1 MSLPK
6 DGFVK
11 CAIYQ
16 WILAC
21 CCDSGNRFHF
31 QALFLQHK
39 ILYTIKKRWD
49 QIFWYRYRV
58 FVFPNYGKFWS
69 HSSKVPIWNYKVS
82 TMLCCCT
89 ILLLTTANGK
99 TKKAACVCGNWFGTK
114 NGAQT
119 LVGGFLQEIR
129 AESRLICYC
138 TSWQRTPIL
147 VGATPAEAVYQAK
160 AQDGGIGKVFPK
172 LRFVYTKAIQLHKV
186 CVNAPPR
193 YWSGQRHNHHSS

>member
-1 MSLPK
+1 METASIFKLSFYNIRYYTLSKK
-6 DGFVK
+6 DEIKYSGIGIEFSYSKIMANFEAILK
-11 CAIYQ
+11 CMI
-16 WILAC
+16 
-21 CCDSGNRFHF
+21 
-31 QALFLQHK
+31 
-39 ILYTIKKRWD
+39 WD
-49 QIFWYRYRV
+49 
-58 FVFPNYGKFWS
+58 
-69 HSSKVPIWNYKVS
+69 YKVTKVSIS

-147 VGATPAEAVYQAK
+147 VGATPAEAVYEAK

>member
-1 MSLPK
+1 M
-6 DGFVK
+6 
-11 CAIYQ
+11 
-16 WILAC
+16 
-21 CCDSGNRFHF
+21 
-31 QALFLQHK
+31 
-39 ILYTIKKRWD
+39 
-49 QIFWYRYRV
+49 
-58 FVFPNYGKFWS
+58 
-69 HSSKVPIWNYKVS
+69 
-82 TMLCCCT
+82 
-89 ILLLTTANGK
+89 
-99 TKKAACVCGNWFGTK
+99 CGNWFGTK

-147 VGATPAEAVYQAK
+147 VGATPAEAVYEAK

-193 YWSGQRHNHHSS
+193 YWSGRCHNHHSSEIRGFSLMKWIFFEHKNQHIQRMASICVANLKKTFFRIFGVDCISFSAQDISF

>member
-1 MSLPK
+1 MWWLLLVIHSGLKSFLKKVTFIVRKVALFAPKAAKIKSTNLDFFRIETIPK

-11 CAIYQ
+11 CAISP

-69 HSSKVPIWNYKVS
+69 HSKVYDMRLQSKYYVMLLHNS
-82 TMLCCCT
+82 TT
-89 ILLLTTANGK
+89 Y
-99 TKKAACVCGNWFGTK
+99 
-114 NGAQT
+114 
-119 LVGGFLQEIR
+119 
-129 AESRLICYC
+129 YC
-138 TSWQRTPIL
+138 
-147 VGATPAEAVYQAK
+147 
-160 AQDGGIGKVFPK
+160 
-172 LRFVYTKAIQLHKV
+172 
-186 CVNAPPR
+186 
-193 YWSGQRHNHHSS
+193 

>member
-1 MSLPK
+1 MWWLLLVIHSGLKSFLKKVKFIVSEVALFAPLLDFLERILRT

-11 CAIYQ
+11 CVISP

-21 CCDSGNRFHF
+21 YCDSSGNCFHF

-89 ILLLTTANGK
+89 ILLYLLLLTAK
-99 TKKAACVCGNWFGTK
+99 RKK
-114 NGAQT
+114 
-119 LVGGFLQEIR
+119 LL
-129 AESRLICYC
+129 
-138 TSWQRTPIL
+138 
-147 VGATPAEAVYQAK
+147 
-160 AQDGGIGKVFPK
+160 
-172 LRFVYTKAIQLHKV
+172 V
-186 CVNAPPR
+186 CVVIDLEQKMEPK
-193 YWSGQRHNHHSS
+193 H

>member
-1 MSLPK
+1 M
-6 DGFVK
+6 
-11 CAIYQ
+11 
-16 WILAC
+16 
-21 CCDSGNRFHF
+21 
-31 QALFLQHK
+31 
-39 ILYTIKKRWD
+39 
-49 QIFWYRYRV
+49 
-58 FVFPNYGKFWS
+58 
-69 HSSKVPIWNYKVS
+69 
-82 TMLCCCT
+82 
-89 ILLLTTANGK
+89 
-99 TKKAACVCGNWFGTK
+99 CVCGNWFGTK

-193 YWSGQRHNHHSS
+193 YWSGRCHNHHSSEIRGFCLMKWIFFEHKNQHIQSIFPPLINASTSRSAKKPKYVGFVFQNHGCWSVHISYFWKGIYLLRKGNTYFTWRLSEGWLQFVLPI

>member
-1 MSLPK
+1 MIIFEESPSNYVNTDWGYL
-6 DGFVK
+6 DWDQSNSNF
-11 CAIYQ
+11 IS
-16 WILAC
+16 
-21 CCDSGNRFHF
+21 DE
-31 QALFLQHK
+31 
-39 ILYTIKKRWD
+39 ILYVIDYLCYVVALLRFYCMAKRKK
-49 QIFWYRYRV
+49 
-58 FVFPNYGKFWS
+58 
-69 HSSKVPIWNYKVS
+69 
-82 TMLCCCT
+82 
-89 ILLLTTANGK
+89 LLV
-99 TKKAACVCGNWFGTK
+99 CVCGNWFGTK

>member
-1 MSLPK
+1 M
-6 DGFVK
+6 
-11 CAIYQ
+11 
-16 WILAC
+16 
-21 CCDSGNRFHF
+21 
-31 QALFLQHK
+31 
-39 ILYTIKKRWD
+39 
-49 QIFWYRYRV
+49 
-58 FVFPNYGKFWS
+58 
-69 HSSKVPIWNYKVS
+69 
-82 TMLCCCT
+82 
-89 ILLLTTANGK
+89 
-99 TKKAACVCGNWFGTK
+99 CGNWFGTK

-147 VGATPAEAVYQAK
+147 VGATPAEAVYEAK

-193 YWSGQRHNHHSS
+193 YWSGRCHNHHSSEIRGFCLMKWIFFEHKNQHIQSIFPPLINASTSRNAKNLSTWVLYSKIMVVEAFTFLISEKGYTYLGKVILISHEDSVKDGFNLCCQFKKNFF

>member
-1 MSLPK
+1 METASIFKLSFYNIRYYTPSKK
-6 DGFVK
+6 DEIKYSGIGIEFSYSKIMATFV
-11 CAIYQ
+11 AILLSV
-16 WILAC
+16 W
-21 CCDSGNRFHF
+21 
-31 QALFLQHK
+31 LQ
-39 ILYTIKKRWD
+39 II
-49 QIFWYRYRV
+49 
-58 FVFPNYGKFWS
+58 
-69 HSSKVPIWNYKVS
+69 S

-89 ILLLTTANGK
+89 ILLYLLLLTAK
-99 TKKAACVCGNWFGTK
+99 RKKAACVCGNWFGTK

-147 VGATPAEAVYQAK
+147 VGATPAEAVYEAK